1 MHVDCLLLLAEA
13 RIPAFWRTRSSVVC
27 LVAMATRKKAEP
39 ETEQPKEAVGQDKL
53 PQNDTLQK
61 AAKAIG
67 SALGA
72 MAVKTG
78 IAHPQ
83 TAPKKKIGK
92 LVKKNKTRLPR
103 KEKKQAKKKL
113 AKQAR

>member
-1 MHVDCLLLLAEA
+1 
-13 RIPAFWRTRSSVVC
+13 
-27 LVAMATRKKAEP
+27 MATRKKAEP
-39 ETEQPKEAVGQDKL
+39 EKEQPKEAAGEDT
-53 PQNDTLQK
+53 PQNATLQK

-67 SALGA
+67 SALGT

-78 IAHPQ
+78 IVTP
-83 TAPKKKIGK
+83 PKKKIGK
-92 LVKKNKTRLPR
+92 LVKKAKQRLPR

>member
-1 MHVDCLLLLAEA
+1 
-13 RIPAFWRTRSSVVC
+13 
-27 LVAMATRKKAEP
+27 MATRKKAEP
-39 ETEQPKEAVGQDKL
+39 EKEQPKEAAGE
-53 PQNDTLQK
+53 DTLQK

-67 SALGA
+67 SALGT

-78 IAHPQ
+78 IAHAP

-92 LVKKNKTRLPR
+92 LVKKNKARLPR

>member
-1 MHVDCLLLLAEA
+1 
-13 RIPAFWRTRSSVVC
+13 
-27 LVAMATRKKAEP
+27 MATRKKAEP
-39 ETEQPKEAVGQDKL
+39 ETEQPKEAAGGESPKA
-53 PQNDTLQK
+53 DTLQK

-67 SALGA
+67 SALGT

-78 IAHPQ
+78 IVHPP

-92 LVKKNKTRLPR
+92 LVKKHKTGLPR
-103 KEKKQAKKKL
+103 KEKKAAKKKL

>member
-1 MHVDCLLLLAEA
+1 
-13 RIPAFWRTRSSVVC
+13 
-27 LVAMATRKKAEP
+27 MATRKKAEP
-39 ETEQPKEAVGQDKL
+39 ETEQPKEAAGEDS
-53 PQNDTLQK
+53 PQNATLQK

-67 SALGA
+67 SALGT

-78 IAHPQ
+78 IAHPP

-92 LVKKNKTRLPR
+92 LVKKNKTGLPR
-103 KEKKQAKKKL
+103 KEKKAAKKKL